1 MTPRGVTMGNDGAT
15 AAVEQQDTRVS
26 AALRRTVLIADERP
40 ADRQRLA
47 EIVAGLGHR
56 PSVYELEDAAA
67 SISDSFQPDVAFIG
81 YAENADRAL
90 AVIGAIAHVG
100 ICPVVAMLPE
110 HDGYFIRAAA
120 ARGA

>member
-1 MTPRGVTMGNDGAT
+1 MTPRRAAVGNDRAV
-15 AAVEQQDTRVS
+15 AAVGHEDTRVA

-56 PSVYELEDAAA
+56 PSVYEPEDAAA

-110 HDGYFIRAAA
+110 HDGDFIRAA
-120 ARGA
+120 